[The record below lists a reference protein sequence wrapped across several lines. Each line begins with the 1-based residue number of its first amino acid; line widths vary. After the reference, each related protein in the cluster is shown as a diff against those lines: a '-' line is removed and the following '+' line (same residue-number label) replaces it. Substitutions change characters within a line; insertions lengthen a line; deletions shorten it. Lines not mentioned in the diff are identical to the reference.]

1 MQSDGILIIT
11 DGIDTVGYWNGIS
24 EFRID
29 EPSFNLDSQY
39 ISFNWEV
46 LPNGQIMRVAVNSD
60 GNPLVLDESID
71 ATITSYISKILDY
84 KSSIS
89 IREDAAKSARSYRE
103 KRVEAYIP
111 LGDQLDMIIKTFK
124 KLSLDGIDIGADGS
138 ALIAMSESVKNQFPS
153 E

>member
-1 MQSDGILIIT
+1 
-11 DGIDTVGYWNGIS
+11 
-24 EFRID
+24 
-29 EPSFNLDSQY
+29 
-39 ISFNWEV
+39 
-46 LPNGQIMRVAVNSD
+46 MRVAVNSD

-103 KRVEAYIP
+103 KRVEAYIS

-124 KLSLDGIDIGADGS
+124 KLVLMG
-138 ALIAMSESVKNQFPS
+138 LISEPMDLH
-153 E
+153 